1 MEASFLLPTLL
12 LSLASSPFSA
22 FFFPRLLFVFESNM
36 LEMEEKEKRN
46 GSTYHL
52 GLKRK
57 ITGKYPGLCLE
68 VRNC

>member
-46 GSTYHL
+46 GSTSLLPALHRPEEFVQ
-52 GLKRK
+52 G
-57 ITGKYPGLCLE
+57 PS
-68 VRNC
+68 